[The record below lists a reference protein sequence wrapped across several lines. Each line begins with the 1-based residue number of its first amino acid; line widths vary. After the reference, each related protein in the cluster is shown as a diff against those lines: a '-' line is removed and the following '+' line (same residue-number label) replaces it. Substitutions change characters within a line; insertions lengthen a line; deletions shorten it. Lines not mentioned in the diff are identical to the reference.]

1 MTGARDHSGLG
12 GDVMDCDAFR
22 DEMIDLLYGEAAPA
36 ATARLEEHQA
46 ACRACRDELA
56 SFRRLRRDLASWRTP
71 PDLGRAPRR
80 LSAARP
86 YLAAAAALVLL
97 VGGGLAL
104 RGSELRYEQG
114 RFAFRLGQAPEA
126 VALSTALAAQD
137 ERHRREMDTLRA
149 TLAAASRSDE
159 DTLRKV
165 RQMIA
170 DSEAR
175 QATLVT
181 TGLTRLEE
189 RTEARRQYDLAQVGA
204 GLSYLDGKAGLQAAR
219 TTELMGHVLQASQK
233 K

>member
-1 MTGARDHSGLG
+1 
-12 GDVMDCDAFR
+12 MDCDAFR

>member
-1 MTGARDHSGLG
+1 
-12 GDVMDCDAFR
+12 MDCDAFR
-22 DEMIDLLYGEAAPA
+22 DDMLDLLYGEAAPA
-36 ATARLEEHQA
+36 VARRLEEHQA
-46 ACRACRDELA
+46 GCPVCRDELA

-71 PDLGRAPRR
+71 PDLGRPPRP
-80 LSAARP
+80 LYSARW
-86 YLAAAAALVLL
+86 YLAMAAGLVLL

-104 RGSELRYEQG
+104 RGSELRYEHG
-114 RFAFRLGQAPEA
+114 GMAFRLGQAPEA
-126 VALSTALAAQD
+126 AAFSAALSAQE
-137 ERHRREMDTLRA
+137 ERHRREMDALRA
-149 TLAAASRSDE
+149 TVAAAARSDE
-159 DTLRKV
+159 ETLRKV
-165 RQMIA
+165 HQMIA

-233 K
+233 R